1 MTRCVFSATTI
12 RDHETISF
20 LTATF
25 LKKYGRTLLVAS
37 ALLLSRYTIHW
48 EDLIGFLIDSTQE
61 TKLLFLL
68 RYILQ
73 ITLYSLWREPDN
85 IKHGIPQTPTASK
98 MKMIDMQVRNQC
110 LTINVTRYRK
120 YDGLLQS
127 WLATRLKLCFY
138 QTKQCY
144 VFK

>member
-1 MTRCVFSATTI
+1 MLAWNVGIDSMCILCHHYPGSWDHLFSNC
-12 RDHETISF
+12 DFSQEVWSD
-20 LTATF
+20 L
-25 LKKYGRTLLVAS
+25 AS
-37 ALLLSRYTIHW
+37 APLLSRYTIHW

-85 IKHGIPQTPTASK
+85 IKHGISQTPTASK
-98 MKMIDMQVRNQC
+98 VKMIDMQVRNQC
-110 LTINVTRYRK
+110 LTINVTRNRK

-127 WLATRLKLCFY
+127 WLATRLKLCF
-138 QTKQCY
+138 
-144 VFK
+144 